1 MNVYRN
7 WAGEFEAKATGHL
20 SIDGGIILK
29 WILGFDIVD

>member
-1 MNVYRN
+1 MS
-7 WAGEFEAKATGHL
+7 GELEVKATGHL